1 MAFEQRTNGE
11 IRELALFAGAGGGIL
26 GGKLLGWKTVA
37 AVEIIPFCARR
48 LMQRQNEGHLPP
60 FPIWDDV
67 CTFDGRD
74 WNGLVDVVSGGFPC
88 QDISSAGKGAG
99 VDGGARSGLW
109 KQFIRIIGD
118 VRPSFA
124 LIENSPRL
132 VDKGLDIVLDDLAV
146 CGYDA
151 EWTVLGAGD
160 CGASH
165 ERERIW
171 ILAADTSVLRC
182 SGLIGRPSEAKRCAA
197 GLLERNGGMG
207 APTIFPRSEE
217 ELVSPRIVG
226 TSNGLANRV
235 DRTRAVGNGQ
245 VPAVVATACTILA
258 NRLLQQREAAAAVG
272 SSSAE

>member
-1 MAFEQRTNGE
+1 MAYQQRDGKG

-26 GGKLLGWKTVA
+26 GGELLGWRTVC

-118 VRPSFA
+118 VRPRFA

-132 VDKGLDIVLDDLAV
+132 VDRGLDIVLDDLAV

-171 ILAADTSVLRC
+171 ILAANTRVSQRDRFLQLTDVRLS
-182 SGLIGRPSEAKRCAA
+182 SEL
-197 GLLERNGGMG
+197 GS
-207 APTIFPRSEE
+207 PTIFPRSEE
-217 ELVSPRIVG
+217 ELVSPRVVG
-226 TSNGLANRV
+226 ASNGLANRV

-245 VPAVVATACTILA
+245 VPAVVATAWTILA

>member
-1 MAFEQRTNGE
+1 MAYQQRVGTE

-26 GGKLLGWKTVA
+26 GGELLGWRTVCG
-37 AVEIIPFCARR
+37 VEIIPFCARR

-67 CTFDGRD
+67 CTFDGRP
-74 WNGLVDVVSGGFPC
+74 WCGIVDVVSGGFPC

-99 VDGGARSGLW
+99 VEAGARSGLW
-109 KQFIRIIGD
+109 KEFIRIIGD

-171 ILAADTSVLRC
+171 ILAADTRVSQRDRFMQLTDVRL
-182 SGLIGRPSEAKRCAA
+182 SSE
-197 GLLERNGGMG
+197 LG

-258 NRLLQQREAAAAVG
+258 SRFLQFYKA
-272 SSSAE
+272 

>member
-1 MAFEQRTNGE
+1 MAYQQRDGKG
-11 IRELALFAGAGGGIL
+11 IRELALFAGAAGGIL
-26 GGKLLGWKTVA
+26 GGELLGWRTVC

-60 FPIWDDV
+60 FPVWDDV
-67 CTFDGRD
+67 CTFDGRP
-74 WNGLVDVVSGGFPC
+74 WRGIVDVVSGGFPC

-99 VDGGARSGLW
+99 VEAGARSGLW
-109 KQFIRIIGD
+109 KEFIRIIGD

-171 ILAADTSVLRC
+171 ILAADTRVSQRDRFMQLTDVQL
-182 SGLIGRPSEAKRCAA
+182 SSE
-197 GLLERNGGMG
+197 LG

-258 NRLLQQREAAAAVG
+258 SRFLQFYKA
-272 SSSAE
+272 

>member
-1 MAFEQRTNGE
+1 MAYQQRDGKG

-48 LMQRQNEGHLPP
+48 LMQRQNEGHLPS

-74 WNGLVDVVSGGFPC
+74 WNGLVDVVSGGFPF

-109 KQFIRIIGD
+109 KEFIRIIGD

-171 ILAADTSVLRC
+171 ILAANTHMLRC
-182 SGLIGRPSEAKRCAA
+182 DGLIGNS
-197 GLLERNGGMG
+197 RNARAGGMG

-258 NRLLQQREAAAAVG
+258 NRLLQQRETAAAVD

>member
-1 MAFEQRTNGE
+1 M
-11 IRELALFAGAGGGIL
+11 
-26 GGKLLGWKTVA
+26 
-37 AVEIIPFCARR
+37 
-48 LMQRQNEGHLPP
+48 GHLPP

-88 QDISSAGKGAG
+88 QDISPAGKGAG

-109 KQFIRIIGD
+109 KQFIRIVGD

-132 VDKGLDIVLDDLAV
+132 VDRGLDIVLDDLAV

-171 ILAADTSVLRC
+171 ILAADTRVLRSVRLVGDP
-182 SGLIGRPSEAKRCAA
+182 SGVGFGDGGRNRA
-197 GLLERNGGMG
+197 GGLG

-272 SSSAE
+272 SSSPE

>member
-1 MAFEQRTNGE
+1 MN
-11 IRELALFAGAGGGIL
+11 ELALFAGAGGGIL
-26 GGKLLGWKTVA
+26 VGKLLGWRTVC
-37 AVEIIPFCARR
+37 AVEIEPYPISV
-48 LMQRQNEGHLPP
+48 LIQRQNDGILSP

-67 CTFDGRD
+67 CTFDGKPWR
-74 WNGLVDVVSGGFPC
+74 GIVDVVSGGFPC

-99 VDGGARSGLW
+99 VEAGARSGLW
-109 KQFIRIIGD
+109 KEFIRIIGD

-171 ILAADTSVLRC
+171 ILAADTRVSQRERFMQLTDVRL
-182 SGLIGRPSEAKRCAA
+182 SSE
-197 GLLERNGGMG
+197 LG

-258 NRLLQQREAAAAVG
+258 SRFLQFYKA
-272 SSSAE
+272 

>member
-1 MAFEQRTNGE
+1 MAYQQRVGTE

-26 GGKLLGWKTVA
+26 GGELLGWRTVC

-60 FPIWDDV
+60 FPVWDDV
-67 CTFDGRD
+67 CTFDGRP
-74 WNGLVDVVSGGFPC
+74 WRGIVDVVSGGFPC

-99 VDGGARSGLW
+99 VEAGARSGLW
-109 KQFIRIIGD
+109 KEFIRIIGD

-171 ILAADTSVLRC
+171 ILAADTRVLRREARLLVGNPC
-182 SGLIGRPSEAKRCAA
+182 NARPA
-197 GLLERNGGMG
+197 GMVS
-207 APTIFPRSEE
+207 PTIFPRSEK
-217 ELVSPRIVG
+217 ELVTPRIVG

-235 DRTRAVGNGQ
+235 DRTRAIGNGQ

-258 NRLLQQREAAAAVG
+258 SRFLQFYKA
-272 SSSAE
+272 